1 MGEQRKN
8 GALAISTLMPSAL
21 HNDFMA
27 SLNSSR
33 RPKTTQS
40 WKRRPKTS
48 QSMRSS
54 QQRLGATSQSWQRTT
69 DLEATG
75 STMRSAKTAFTDF
88 SGTRGSLRSSCSDLQ
103 ATRSTMRS
111 QSTTR
116 SHLPAHLLLE
126 AGLVSTIKPPPT
138 AQPAIR
144 CDNPPEWVNPHPDSA
159 TERRRKVKALLKT
172 PRKPPKLTTRE
183 GQLRRYNRQN
193 FGEYEPLPMC
203 VPEQQTRYLE
213 LDASK
218 ESEAKQLQNSNH
230 ASPSHRSDNS
240 GKTKKSS
247 QGPAK
252 GAGHGRSFK
261 NELYVEEPAYCSQN
275 WRPMFRGGNDC
286 MPKDY
291 VQGGGR
297 RFAM

>member
-1 MGEQRKN
+1 MTN
-8 GALAISTLMPSAL
+8 TNIYLDGAIAISQLSRTMPSAL

-54 QQRLGATSQSWQRTT
+54 QQRLGATTQSWQRTT

-103 ATRSTMRS
+103 VRAAGSPSQLLQQISELNLLCQATRSTMRS
-111 QSTTR
+111 QSTAR

-138 AQPAIR
+138 VSSTASLDVHPA
-144 CDNPPEWVNPHPDSA
+144 
-159 TERRRKVKALLKT
+159 
-172 PRKPPKLTTRE
+172 
-183 GQLRRYNRQN
+183 
-193 FGEYEPLPMC
+193 
-203 VPEQQTRYLE
+203 
-213 LDASK
+213 
-218 ESEAKQLQNSNH
+218 
-230 ASPSHRSDNS
+230 
-240 GKTKKSS
+240 
-247 QGPAK
+247 
-252 GAGHGRSFK
+252 
-261 NELYVEEPAYCSQN
+261 
-275 WRPMFRGGNDC
+275 
-286 MPKDY
+286 
-291 VQGGGR
+291 
-297 RFAM
+297 